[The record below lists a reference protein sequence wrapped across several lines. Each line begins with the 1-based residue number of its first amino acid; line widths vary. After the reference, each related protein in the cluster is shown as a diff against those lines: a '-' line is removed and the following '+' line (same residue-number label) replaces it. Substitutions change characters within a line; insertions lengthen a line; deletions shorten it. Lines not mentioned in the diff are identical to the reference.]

1 MNLAAA
7 GYEVKEAAKATR
19 AVAHNAKV
27 LAKAKAMQLDE
38 SYHIAQSV
46 ADIDQRYHISETV
59 TAAATETY
67 EAVHGVAHDLVAAGR
82 ASCDADERE
91 HSKLGYFARGLYAKV
106 VDATAAATAGAHLEL
121 ILQTLNQVVNEQ

>member
-67 EAVHGVAHDLVAAGR
+67 EAVHGVAHDLAAGR

-106 VDATAAATAGAHLEL
+106 VDATAAATAGASSGTNSAKPESGGK
-121 ILQTLNQVVNEQ
+121 